1 MRSSL
6 PTRRP
11 IASRAASRYEEAM
24 PRARTLLP
32 LAVALVIGAGCRDR
46 TPRPGPAPHAAS
58 QPASLPVAAPPP
70 PPTAEM
76 WRGVSLGLFGEDPDW
91 SYDGLLAEIQALG
104 ATHVEL
110 VVPWYQRDVAA
121 TDIHPHTRFSPPD
134 RTVLRTLRQA
144 HARGLKV
151 LLFPI
156 VRLEDPGP
164 KGDWR
169 GTLKPRDVDAWF
181 RSYERWLLAL
191 AALAQREGVAA
202 LSVGSELSTLD
213 VDRPR
218 WAALVERVR
227 AAYRGVLTYSGNWDH
242 YRDVKI
248 YDLVDVLGVCGYFAL
263 GGGRGPSD
271 VPTLTAAWQRQRRE
285 LEEWQRRLG
294 KPFVFTELG
303 YLSQKGTHAWPW
315 REGADEPVDLD
326 EQRRC
331 YEAFARTWG
340 GAASLQGV
348 FFWNWYGWGGA
359 RSKGYPPRNKPAAHV
374 IRGWFQ
380 AAPQGVGAV
389 GPASAPVR

>member
-1 MRSSL
+1 MG
-6 PTRRP
+6 
-11 IASRAASRYEEAM
+11 
-24 PRARTLLP
+24 RARTFLP
-32 LAVALVIGAGCRDR
+32 LVAALVIGAGAGGCRRDHGGAPAR
-46 TPRPGPAPHAAS
+46 DGPAPAAATQPAPAATWPAPAATWPAPAAS
-58 QPASLPVAAPPP
+58 RPAPPP
-70 PPTAEM
+70 AGL
-76 WRGVSLGLFGEDPDW
+76 WRGVALGLFGEDPDW
-91 SYDGLLAEIQALG
+91 SYDGLLGEIRALG

-110 VVPWYQRDVAA
+110 VVPYYQHDVAS
-121 TDIHPHTRFSPPD
+121 TEIRPHPRFSPPD

-164 KGDWR
+164 KGEWR

-191 AALAQREGVAA
+191 AAVAEREGVAA

-218 WAALVERVR
+218 WAALVGRVR
-227 AAYRGVLTYSGNWDH
+227 AAYRGLLLYSGNWDH
-242 YRDVKI
+242 YRDVRI

-263 GGGRGPSD
+263 GSGRGASD
-271 VPTLTAAWQRQRRE
+271 VVTLTAAWQRQRRE
-285 LEEWQRRLG
+285 LEAWQRRLG

-331 YEAFARTWG
+331 YEAFVRAW
-340 GAASLQGV
+340 GAAPTLQGV
-348 FFWNWYGWGGA
+348 FFWNWYGWGGP
-359 RSKGYPPRNKPAAHV
+359 RSKGYPPRNKPAAQV
-374 IRGWFQ
+374 IRDWFQ
-380 AAPQGVGAV
+380 
-389 GPASAPVR
+389 SAGIQ